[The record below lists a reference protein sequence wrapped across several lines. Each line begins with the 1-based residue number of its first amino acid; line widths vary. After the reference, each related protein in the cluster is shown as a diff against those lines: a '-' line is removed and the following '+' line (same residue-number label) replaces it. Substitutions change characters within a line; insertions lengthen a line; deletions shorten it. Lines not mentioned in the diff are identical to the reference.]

1 MSCIKAAMKM
11 LLQKVLQNLLCFIV
25 SFYGSVSGVGWS
37 VFVSTFSAGAPV
49 FLYSRIFLPESPKS

>member
-11 LLQKVLQNLLCFIV
+11 LLQKVVLLCFIV
-25 SFYGSVSGVGWS
+25 SFYGSVSGVGQS